1 MPDELRATAIAYVLG
16 FGWSVIPVAPKGK
29 TPILQWTEFQTTPA
43 SEDVVMGWWEARED
57 ANVGI
62 VTGKVSGITVV
73 DIDSKEGEA
82 ALAKYLP
89 QGFHTP
95 TAITQK
101 GGRHLYFQY
110 VPGLSNRVR
119 AIPGVDVRN
128 DGGFVVA
135 PPSIGEKGVYSWD
148 PHCQPGLTDL
158 ATMPQSLIDALAG
171 KVEGAAPRPA
181 IRDLSFSEGARN
193 DSLFTVALAMV
204 KGGLSSKDKLMV
216 ALRPI
221 GMACV
226 PPMPEKEIATVA
238 DSALK
243 RAGEPKNTVHR
254 EDILDWIDQQGSR
267 DWDLKTLY
275 TELGYAGDPTA
286 MASARINVRR
296 LMEDGIV
303 AEGLQR
309 RAGVYR
315 RRQGRGGEMDL
326 SGPVVSS
333 MDFTLP
339 LGIDQLIKVYPGNLL
354 VFAGE
359 QNVGKTAFMLDIVK
373 KNMDRYEIDYFSSE
387 MGVDE
392 MKARLSLFGPDVKWR
407 FKSFEANAEFAD
419 KIDRDRIA
427 VIDFLEVVEDFY
439 QVGRLMSDIHAKL
452 GGRGLAV
459 IALQKGRG
467 KDFGRGGDLGMEKPR
482 LYVTLERSHDLQ
494 GAAARVVKAKSWMS
508 HDRNPNGLIRPFNVI
523 EGHRIVSGYDWMTV
537 DSYDAIFGTTN
548 GRKSPDEKKTDTKS
562 KKLF

>member
-29 TPILQWTEFQTTPA
+29 TPLLQWTEYQTEA
-43 SEDVVMGWWEARED
+43 ANEDVVMGWWEARED

-73 DIDSKEGEA
+73 DIDSKEGEE

-101 GGRHLYFQY
+101 GGRHLYFKH

-135 PPSIGEKGVYSWD
+135 PPSIGEKGVYSWAPD
-148 PHCQPGLTDL
+148 AQPGLTDL

-171 KVEGAAPRPA
+171 RVEGAAPKPA

-204 KGGLSSKDKLMV
+204 KGGLTSKDKLMV

-221 GMACV
+221 GGACV
-226 PPMPEKEIATVA
+226 PPMPEKEISTVA
-238 DSALK
+238 DSAIK
-243 RAGEPKNTVHR
+243 RAGESKTSVHR
-254 EDILDWIDQQGSR
+254 EEIEDWIDQQGAGE
-267 DWDLKTLY
+267 WDLKTLY
-275 TELGYAGDPTA
+275 VELGYSGDKTA

-296 LMEDGIV
+296 LLTDGVI
-303 AEGLQR
+303 AEGHK
-309 RAGVYR
+309 AGVYR
-315 RRQGRGGEMDL
+315 RRLTKGGEMDL
-326 SGPVVSS
+326 SGPTVGA
-333 MDFTLP
+333 MEFALP
-339 LGIDQLIKVYPGNLL
+339 LSIHELIKIYPGNVL

-359 QNVGKTAFMLDIVK
+359 QNVGKTAFMLDIIK
-373 KNMDRYEIDYFSSE
+373 RNMDKYPVDYFSSE

-392 MKARLSLFGPDVKWR
+392 MKARLSLFGEDVKWN
-407 FKSFEANAEFAD
+407 FHPFEANSHFNDLIE
-419 KIDRDRIA
+419 RDHIS
-427 VIDFLEVVEDFY
+427 VIDFLEVTDEFY
-439 QVGRLMSDIHAKL
+439 LVGKRMSEIHEKL
-452 GGRGLAV
+452 AGRGLAI
-459 IALQKGRG
+459 IAIQKGKG

-494 GAAARVVKAKSWMS
+494 GATARIIKAKSWMS

-537 DSYDAIFGTTN
+537 DSYDSIFGTEN
-548 GRKSPDEKKTDTKS
+548 GRKKPES
-562 KKLF
+562 KKKMF